1 MFKALTWIWLSK
13 VNEPALPK
21 KRWIKVDKV
30 PPEKNGSERE
40 LLTIEAH
47 PPFTRYA
54 FIFVFFFTIESQDTN
69 RYTTLF
75 WLVTGEV
82 EFRIVGG
89 LTMKDR
95 WFFKASKRAPIV
107 WVDTNSLWS
116 RTYKWRFGEYGLY
129 GMFSIWGGIICWTA
143 PSHMKG
149 LWIFHSF
156 AEELRIWF
164 WWNVHHMDCFAKGV
178 VHPLQ
183 WWPFATVKS
192 HSMNCRK
199 TSIPRLFPLF
209 CGIGP
214 VFLRFDTAWLIIVW
228 FEMGISDFDG
238 LSLFS
243 PWPLP

>member
-54 FIFVFFFTIESQDTN
+54 FIFVVFFTIESQDTN

-95 WFFKASKRAPIV
+95 WFFQGFQTGPYRLGGHKFVVIQNIQMTFRWV
-107 WVDTNSLWS
+107 WIIWDVFNLGRNNLLNCTVTYEGIMDLSLFC
-116 RTYKWRFGEYGLY
+116 WRVADLILMKCSSYGL
-129 GMFSIWGGIICWTA
+129 FC
-143 PSHMKG
+143 KG
-149 LWIFHSF
+149 SCSSF
-156 AEELRIWF
+156 AMVTLCHGKIPLNELQKNLYTQVVPF
-164 WWNVHHMDCFAKGV
+164 VLWNWA
-178 VHPLQ
+178 
-183 WWPFATVKS
+183 
-192 HSMNCRK
+192 
-199 TSIPRLFPLF
+199 I
-209 CGIGP
+209 
-214 VFLRFDTAWLIIVW
+214 FLRFDTAWLIIVW